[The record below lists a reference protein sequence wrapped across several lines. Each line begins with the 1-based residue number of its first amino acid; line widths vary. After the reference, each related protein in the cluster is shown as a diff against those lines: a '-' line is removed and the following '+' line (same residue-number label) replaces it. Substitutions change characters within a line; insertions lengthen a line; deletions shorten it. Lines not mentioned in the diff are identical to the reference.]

1 MSRFKGKLILPLLTN
16 DIWGEVGCGKGLSK
30 PLPQSY
36 ITSLRLIVFWNK
48 IVLHIFVT
56 NFLSRDFWTT
66 KTQQTLEYF
75 ILRRFLDIAM
85 Q

>member
-1 MSRFKGKLILPLLTN
+1 MSRFKGKLILPLLTD
-16 DIWGEVGCGKGLSK
+16 DIWGEVGCRKGLSK

-56 NFLSRDFWTT
+56 NFL
-66 KTQQTLEYF
+66 
-75 ILRRFLDIAM
+75 
-85 Q
+85 